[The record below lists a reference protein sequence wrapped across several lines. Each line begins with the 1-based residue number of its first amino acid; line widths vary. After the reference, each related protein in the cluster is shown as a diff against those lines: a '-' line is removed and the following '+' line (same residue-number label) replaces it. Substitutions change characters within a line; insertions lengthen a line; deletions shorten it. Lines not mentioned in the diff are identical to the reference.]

1 MAAAVIARADCYLV
15 TRRQAGVHLEGLW
28 EFPGG
33 KCDAGESLSDCLMRE
48 LREELK
54 AAARIGRE
62 IHATTYRYEDRI
74 VELHFLECE
83 LAGDPQPQ
91 LGQEMRWVPRGE
103 LQRLSFPP
111 ADQEL
116 IRLLT
121 APQSSPRPQS

>member
-1 MAAAVIARADCYLV
+1 MAAAVIARAECYLV

-54 AAARIGRE
+54 AAARIGSE